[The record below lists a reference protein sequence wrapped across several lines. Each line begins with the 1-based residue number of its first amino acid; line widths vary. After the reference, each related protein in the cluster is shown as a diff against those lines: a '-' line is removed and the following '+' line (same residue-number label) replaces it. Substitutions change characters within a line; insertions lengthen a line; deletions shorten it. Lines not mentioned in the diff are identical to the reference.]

1 MVEVRLL
8 PQRAFR
14 AERSASISLQVNLI
28 WSEHQPWI
36 RYPRRSLINTEQS
49 TLDTQH
55 STLNTQHS
63 TLNAQ
68 HSTLNRT
75 PPTPKQAAVRRG
87 VHGDRWHSILETFNP
102 ESWTHGTKS

>member
-63 TLNAQ
+63 TLNTQ
-68 HSTLNRT
+68 RPTLNT
-75 PPTPKQAAVRRG
+75 QPYAPNPQTGGSAAGGAWRP
-87 VHGDRWHSILETFNP
+87 LAFNP
-102 ESWTHGTKS
+102 RNLQS